1 MNFGWLASLK
11 SGPGRAKWPNPGSDW
26 NMFVPALESKSQS
39 EERKSK
45 IVVYLPAVEKLW
57 KLLYFWIEL
66 DFILYFWVLEKITAV
81 GHRPAKSWKNPLH
94 IYGN

>member
-11 SGPGRAKWPNPGSDW
+11 SGPGRAKCPIQGQTGICLFLPWRVKVKVKKGNQK
-26 NMFVPALESKSQS
+26 N
-39 EERKSK
+39 
-45 IVVYLPAVEKLW
+45 IVYLRAVEKLW
-57 KLLYFWIEL
+57 KLLDFWIEL
-66 DFILYFWVLEKITAV
+66 EFILYFLVLEKMTAV